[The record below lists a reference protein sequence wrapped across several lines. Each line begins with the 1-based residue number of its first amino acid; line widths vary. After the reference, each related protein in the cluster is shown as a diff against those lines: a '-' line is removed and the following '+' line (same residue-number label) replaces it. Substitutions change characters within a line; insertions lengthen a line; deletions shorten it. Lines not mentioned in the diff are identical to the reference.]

1 MYFFF
6 VTLSF
11 LCLQV
16 IESFHESNA
25 KDISDKVEIEFPD
38 GPYIDALKYLG
49 RYGYLNLDG
58 MKNFSMFDSF
68 EKSVK
73 SFQGFF
79 GLRESGELDNETVT
93 AMRKPR
99 CGVRDLVFSK
109 GEVKEV
115 ELSEDHGKK
124 RQKRYSFYDSFFFQ
138 DMMDLFGSRMRP
150 FDTPSR

>member
-1 MYFFF
+1 MAQ
-6 VTLSF
+6 LSPS
-11 LCLQV
+11 L
-16 IESFHESNA
+16 
-25 KDISDKVEIEFPD
+25 
-38 GPYIDALKYLG
+38 LKYILIIIIG
-49 RYGYLNLDG
+49 FH
-58 MKNFSMFDSF
+58 NF
-68 EKSVK
+68 ENSV
-73 SFQGFF
+73 QGFF

-115 ELSEDHGKK
+115 ELSEEHGKK
-124 RQKRYSFYDSFFFQ
+124 RQKRYSFYDSFFFR